1 MSTTV
6 ANVSTTIVVMKTTG
20 EKLRA
25 IRELAHE
32 SQDDA
37 ARVAHVQ
44 KQAISKIERDMVAEP
59 GARTMYRLARH
70 YGVGLGWLLG
80 INDSHD
86 VSLESETL
94 RLAASRITNTVG
106 ALKRHYESTGQG
118 ELDLTTERDAERFLL
133 AYKALTELP
142 PEPTAD
148 NLIAFG
154 SKLEAMAPR
163 SGGDGRNNSLSVGGK
178 AGRNVAGGR
187 PGKKA

>member
-1 MSTTV
+1 
-6 ANVSTTIVVMKTTG
+6 MKQTTG

-25 IRELAHE
+25 IRELARE

-37 ARVAHVQ
+37 ARVAQVK

-70 YGVGLGWLLG
+70 YGVSLGWLLG
-80 INDSHD
+80 LEDDNA
-86 VSLESETL
+86 VSLQSETL
-94 RLAASRITNTVG
+94 RLAASRISNTVG
-106 ALKRHYESTGQG
+106 ALQRHYESTEQG
-118 ELDLTTERDAERFLL
+118 MLDLTKERDAERFLL

-163 SGGDGRNNSLSVGGK
+163 SGGDGRGTGMSVGGQ
-178 AGRNVAGGR
+178 ASRNVAGGR